1 MNIKQAVLSTIEQH
15 IDAQQAKGLAKY
27 GETIDGVSVD
37 DYAWKNEIIEE
48 LIDGLQY
55 QQKEIARLERDKE
68 AAELHGEMYR
78 LRYMQVVEGEGN
90 GN

>member
-1 MNIKQAVLSTIEQH
+1 MTDIKKAILSTIEQH

-48 LIDGLQY
+48 LIDALQY
-55 QQKEIARLERDKE
+55 QQKEISKLQRDQKT
-68 AAELHGEMYR
+68 AELHGEMYR
-78 LRYMQVVEGEGN
+78 LKYMQVVEGE
-90 GN
+90 